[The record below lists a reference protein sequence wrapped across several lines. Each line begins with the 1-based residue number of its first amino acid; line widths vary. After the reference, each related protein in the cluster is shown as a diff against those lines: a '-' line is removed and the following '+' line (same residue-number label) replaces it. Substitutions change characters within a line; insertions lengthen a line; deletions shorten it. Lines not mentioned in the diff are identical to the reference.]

1 MEGHSM
7 TIKRVA
13 KRHERHAADTVM
25 RLLAVLDA
33 RPTVQDE
40 RIREGL
46 RLAAERIYDTADV
59 VLSTGP
65 R

>member
-1 MEGHSM
+1 M
-7 TIKRVA
+7 TMKRVA

-33 RPTVQDE
+33 RPTFQDE

-59 VLSTGP
+59 VLPNGP

>member
-1 MEGHSM
+1 M
-7 TIKRVA
+7 TIKRLA

-25 RLLAVLDA
+25 RLLAVLDELDTD
-33 RPTVQDE
+33 RDM

-59 VLSTGP
+59 VLPNGP

>member
-1 MEGHSM
+1 M
-7 TIKRVA
+7 TMKRVA

-25 RLLAVLDA
+25 RLLAVLDELDTD
-33 RPTVQDE
+33 RDE

-59 VLSTGP
+59 VLPNGP

>member
-1 MEGHSM
+1 M

-13 KRHERHAADTVM
+13 KRHERHAADTIM

-33 RPTVQDE
+33 RPTRRDE

-59 VLSTGP
+59 VLPNGP
-65 R
+65 THTR